1 MKSIFQKNLQFRDIW
16 PGNRQ
21 KIAQTDVFGHFL
33 DFASLVFLDF
43 AYNDRSGWVW
53 CLVVFL
59 QFAGLVNV
67 FLFLF
72 TSLDRFF
79 LWRNKSSKF
88 FFSLDI
94 WLMTL
99 TNSLH
104 KFSFDMQW
112 SYHKESN
119 LFWNRTWK
127 STKNLTR
134 WRRKSPLFFCN
145 FYLFYIQE
153 KPLNKLHRIILH
165 AAHDRCF

>member
-72 TSLDRFF
+72 TSLDRSF

-99 TNSLH
+99 ANSLH
-104 KFSFDMQW
+104 KFSFDDTTKNQIFFEIG
-112 SYHKESN
+112 HG
-119 LFWNRTWK
+119 K
-127 STKNLTR
+127 SRKNLTR